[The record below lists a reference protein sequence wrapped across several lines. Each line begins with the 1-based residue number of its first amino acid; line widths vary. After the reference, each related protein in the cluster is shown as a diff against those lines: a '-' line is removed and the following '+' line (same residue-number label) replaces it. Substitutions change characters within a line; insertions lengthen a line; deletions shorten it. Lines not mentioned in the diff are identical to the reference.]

1 MDSIA
6 LILAFVLGFAARQ
19 IGLPPLVGYL
29 VAGHPK
35 ASEMAKALF
44 GFKELFLV
52 GFFLSIG
59 LKGLPDMEALGIAT
73 LFVMLTPFKV

>member
-35 ASEMAKALF
+35 ASEMANARFDDEVTAL
-44 GFKELFLV
+44 KEAGV
-52 GFFLSIG
+52 QAYNFF
-59 LKGLPDMEALGIAT
+59 
-73 LFVMLTPFKV
+73 